1 MDENKEINKE
11 TNTDSTITSPQP
23 STEQPQQPVKI
34 TPDSKIVVYFKNAGG
49 AQALKQKKFK
59 LQANLS
65 FQNVID
71 KLRSQLK
78 LKSNESLFLF
88 INQVFQPSPDEI
100 LGELYKCFCHNDQLI
115 INYSDLPAW
124 G

>member
-1 MDENKEINKE
+1 MSDPNEEDLVQSSSTTTSTVTTSNSGQASIN
-11 TNTDSTITSPQP
+11 SPAP
-23 STEQPQQPVKI
+23 DKI
-34 TPDSKIVVYFKNAGG
+34 IVYFKNAGG

-59 LQANLS
+59 LQSNLS

-78 LKSNESLFLF
+78 LKSTDSLFLF
-88 INQVFQPSPDEI
+88 VNQVFQPSPDES
-100 LGELYKCFCHNDQLI
+100 LGELYKCFSHNEQLI